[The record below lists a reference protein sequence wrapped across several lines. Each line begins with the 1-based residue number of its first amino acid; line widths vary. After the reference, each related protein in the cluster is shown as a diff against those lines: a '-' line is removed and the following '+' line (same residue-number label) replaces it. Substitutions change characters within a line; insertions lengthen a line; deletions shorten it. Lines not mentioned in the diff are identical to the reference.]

1 MNPTRVLVVDD
12 EEIARRNLS
21 HVLTREGYT
30 VDCAQDGAAALAL
43 LGENAYQLVL
53 TDLRMPGIDGL
64 ELLRQ
69 IKQRWPDTEV
79 IMITAHANAASA
91 VEAMT
96 TGAFYYVE
104 KPFRLPDVRK
114 IVGEATQKAALK
126 RENAS
131 LKAALDQVASAPRII
146 SNNPE
151 MLAVLATADS
161 VATTACSVLIA
172 GEAGSGREALARHI
186 HAKSGRKGAFVALT
200 CAGQEEE
207 ALGTALFGEG
217 ERNGAIENAA
227 DGTLFIDGIESA
239 PAPVQ
244 ARLARLLSD
253 GEFAHADDAQP
264 RRSTARVIA
273 STEGD
278 LAARIESGQ
287 FRQDLYYRLNAVTLD
302 VPPLRR
308 RRGDIPLL
316 AMHFLTRSAQ
326 RLNKNVSEI
335 SPEAFDRLLAYA
347 FPGNV
352 WELESLI
359 ERGVALATGTALTA
373 DLLPE
378 ALANPPA
385 ASGDSSPIKT
395 LEALEREHI
404 LKALEHTG
412 GNRALAAQLLGIDRV
427 SLWRKLRRYNEEA

>member
-1 MNPTRVLVVDD
+1 
-12 EEIARRNLS
+12 
-21 HVLTREGYT
+21 
-30 VDCAQDGAAALAL
+30 
-43 LGENAYQLVL
+43 
-53 TDLRMPGIDGL
+53 
-64 ELLRQ
+64 
-69 IKQRWPDTEV
+69 
-79 IMITAHANAASA
+79 
-91 VEAMT
+91 
-96 TGAFYYVE
+96 
-104 KPFRLPDVRK
+104 
-114 IVGEATQKAALK
+114 
-126 RENAS
+126 
-131 LKAALDQVASAPRII
+131 
-146 SNNPE
+146 
-151 MLAVLATADS
+151 
-161 VATTACSVLIA
+161 
-172 GEAGSGREALARHI
+172 
-186 HAKSGRKGAFVALT
+186 
-200 CAGQEEE
+200 
-207 ALGTALFGEG
+207 
-217 ERNGAIENAA
+217 
-227 DGTLFIDGIESA
+227 
-239 PAPVQ
+239 
-244 ARLARLLSD
+244 D
-253 GEFAHADDAQP
+253 GEFARADDAQP

-273 STEGD
+273 STESD
-278 LAARIESGQ
+278 LTARIESGQ

-378 ALANPPA
+378 ALAHPPA

-395 LEALEREHI
+395 LETLEREHI

-427 SLWRKLRRYNEEA
+427 SLWRKLRRYNEET

>member
-1 MNPTRVLVVDD
+1 MSTTRILVVDD

-21 HVLTREGYT
+21 HVLTREGYA

-43 LGENAYQLVL
+43 LAENAYQLVL

-69 IKQRWPDTEV
+69 TKQRCPDTEV

-96 TGAFYYVE
+96 SGAFYYVE

-131 LKAALDQVASAPRII
+131 LKAALDQAATAPRII

-151 MLAVLATADS
+151 MLALLATADS
-161 VATTACSVLIA
+161 VATTACSVLVA

-186 HAKSGRKGAFVALT
+186 HARSGRSGPFVAIT
-200 CAGQEEE
+200 CAGQDEE
-207 ALGTALFGEG
+207 ALTASLFGQG
-217 ERNGAIENAA
+217 ERAGAIENAEN
-227 DGTLFIDGIESA
+227 GTLFIDGIESTSA
-239 PAPVQ
+239 AIQ
-244 ARLARLLSD
+244 ARLARLLGD
-253 GEFAHADDAQP
+253 AEFARADDAQP
-264 RRSTARVIA
+264 RRSTTRVIA
-273 STEGD
+273 STDGD
-278 LAARIESGQ
+278 LAARVEAGQ
-287 FRQDLYYRLNAVTLD
+287 FRQDLFYRLNAVTLN
-302 VPPLRR
+302 VPPLRK

-316 AMHFLTRSAQ
+316 AAHFLTRSAQ

-359 ERGVALATGTALTA
+359 ERGVALATGTALGA
-373 DLLPE
+373 DQLPE

-385 ASGDSSPIKT
+385 GAGDASPIKT

-427 SLWRKLRRYNEEA
+427 SLWRKLRRYNEES